1 MIFTLGAG
9 LCAAKTSGPL
19 ALLMALQ
26 NPSRKNIA
34 SKNRRIV
41 LFAPLN
47 RPLL

>member
-1 MIFTLGAG
+1 
-9 LCAAKTSGPL
+9 
-19 ALLMALQ
+19 MALQ

-41 LFAPLN
+41 LFVPLN

>member
-9 LCAAKTSGPL
+9 LCAAKTSEHL
-19 ALLMALQ
+19 ASLMALQ